1 MGTIMKTDSDNYND
15 IANAI
20 REKSSSSDTYL
31 PSEMGDAIRA
41 IPQEGGG
48 IGEDVITN
56 EYDNTSTYSEG
67 DYVMYN
73 NELYIC
79 NTDIDTPEN
88 FDNTKWDKTNILSIT
103 PEFSV
108 DENGTISTK
117 KGQTISSDT
126 VINFAKGIV
135 IKDENGLNQCYDF
148 RNVYFAELIPRP
160 NDQQHPFVIVFPNYR
175 MMGSAF
181 SEGEEHPSIIFC
193 YQQGG
198 SQNPFVT
205 IPKGRFLPYT
215 GYQKEDSTIITAGAI
230 NEINSYCSFDLG
242 NLSEPG
248 MSFIEYAVLMY
259 NDAAP
264 GTWTIHPFSN
274 RSKVSVYDNTT
285 SGLTATNTQDAID
298 EIVSTIGDV
307 ESLLSNI

>member
-15 IANAI
+15 IADAI

-31 PSEMGDAIRA
+31 PSEMGNAIRA

-48 IGEDVITN
+48 ISGDVITN

-79 NTDIDTPEN
+79 NTDIDIPED

-108 DENGTISTK
+108 NENGTISTQ

-126 VINFAKGIV
+126 VRNFAKGIV
-135 IKDENGLNQCYDF
+135 IKDENGVNQCYDF
-148 RNVYFAELIPRP
+148 RNVYFAELIHRP
-160 NDQQHPFVIVFPNYR
+160 SDQRHPFIIVFPNYR

-181 SEGEEHPSIIFC
+181 SEEEEHPSVIFC
-193 YQQGG
+193 H
-198 SQNPFVT
+198 S
-205 IPKGRFLPYT
+205 
-215 GYQKEDSTIITAGAI
+215 
-230 NEINSYCSFDLG
+230 
-242 NLSEPG
+242 
-248 MSFIEYAVLMY
+248 
-259 NDAAP
+259 
-264 GTWTIHPFSN
+264 
-274 RSKVSVYDNTT
+274 
-285 SGLTATNTQDAID
+285 
-298 EIVSTIGDV
+298 
-307 ESLLSNI
+307 